1 MQYLHCT
8 WHLNPP
14 LEKLL
19 FHVFVHYAAAVSF
32 LVAKSH
38 FRLLQKPFCRPHSIL
53 LLPCH
58 SAMKDWTPF
67 SPGYLLLHI
76 NHLEVFFCRIPYKEW
91 YSSNGTNFLKNDCKI
106 QSVVTDKCIEISN
119 WSRFINPCKN
129 YYVVSTSRCSIL
141 QNWLHYKKEPKI
153 SFSPPPS
160 PVVLPTSRPC
170 ALARIHTA
178 VVWYIIRTK
187 PLLMPSSFCSKDVIG
202 SKNTA
207 LTCKKKGKYWS
218 F

>member
-1 MQYLHCT
+1 MWFLAMVDMMMVVVVTEEMQYLHCT

-76 NHLEVFFCRIPYKEW
+76 NHLEVFFAEYPTKNNIPVME
-91 YSSNGTNFLKNDCKI
+91 L
-106 QSVVTDKCIEISN
+106 
-119 WSRFINPCKN
+119 
-129 YYVVSTSRCSIL
+129 TS
-141 QNWLHYKKEPKI
+141 
-153 SFSPPPS
+153 
-160 PVVLPTSRPC
+160 
-170 ALARIHTA
+170 
-178 VVWYIIRTK
+178 
-187 PLLMPSSFCSKDVIG
+187 
-202 SKNTA
+202 
-207 LTCKKKGKYWS
+207 
-218 F
+218 

>member
-1 MQYLHCT
+1 MLSASFLCVYCRLLLYLKDIFLVNSVAYATPQKKSRCDTEEMQYLHCT

-76 NHLEVFFCRIPYKEW
+76 NHLEVFFR
-91 YSSNGTNFLKNDCKI
+91 
-106 QSVVTDKCIEISN
+106 
-119 WSRFINPCKN
+119 
-129 YYVVSTSRCSIL
+129 
-141 QNWLHYKKEPKI
+141 
-153 SFSPPPS
+153 
-160 PVVLPTSRPC
+160 
-170 ALARIHTA
+170 
-178 VVWYIIRTK
+178 
-187 PLLMPSSFCSKDVIG
+187 
-202 SKNTA
+202 
-207 LTCKKKGKYWS
+207 
-218 F
+218 

>member
-1 MQYLHCT
+1 MIPLVWGSAHKQSCILFSWGSSLLLDRKGKHSCQKTQFTAGGKGATHPKKSQDVTEEMQYLHCT

-129 YYVVSTSRCSIL
+129 YYVGCS
-141 QNWLHYKKEPKI
+141 LHQ
-153 SFSPPPS
+153 
-160 PVVLPTSRPC
+160 
-170 ALARIHTA
+170 
-178 VVWYIIRTK
+178 
-187 PLLMPSSFCSKDVIG
+187 
-202 SKNTA
+202 
-207 LTCKKKGKYWS
+207 
-218 F
+218 